1 MNDLGLKTNL
11 SSTDKVLVN
20 KDGSLEVISK
30 PNTKNG
36 KPKLPT
42 INGRKETESEWNER
56 KRKYYSDEAKAVG
69 LWLYRN
75 YSDLDEDKK
84 EALIKIGYL
93 NGEEYLKYKGMSD
106 KEKFEKDFE
115 ENYKI
120 LVKLNDLGLKTNLS
134 NKDKVLVNE
143 DGSLE
148 VISWPQVNDGK
159 PSLSTI
165 NGRKETEAEWNER
178 KRKYNLDEAK
188 TVGYWLYANY
198 SDLDEDK
205 RKALIKIGYLN
216 GEEYLKYKG
225 MSDKEKFEKDFEENY
240 KILVKLNDLGLKTNL
255 SSKDKVLVNED
266 GSLEVIGYPNTRN
279 GKPSL
284 STINGR
290 KETEAE
296 WNERKRKYYSDQAK
310 AVGSWLYKNYDKL
323 SDDKKNEL
331 QKLGYL
337 NGEENLKKRAAY
349 AKSKADFNGK
359 STFGDV
365 VTDVSKGALDN
376 KNTDAKAG
384 AKK

>member
-1 MNDLGLKTNL
+1 
-11 SSTDKVLVN
+11 
-20 KDGSLEVISK
+20 
-30 PNTKNG
+30 
-36 KPKLPT
+36 
-42 INGRKETESEWNER
+42 
-56 KRKYYSDEAKAVG
+56 
-69 LWLYRN
+69 
-75 YSDLDEDKK
+75 
-84 EALIKIGYL
+84 
-93 NGEEYLKYKGMSD
+93 MSD
-106 KEKFEKDFE
+106 TEKDERVFE

-120 LVKLNDLGLKTNLS
+120 LVKLDELGLKTNLS
-134 NKDKVLVNE
+134 ASDKVLVNE

-148 VISWPQVNDGK
+148 VISQPRV
-159 PSLSTI
+159 
-165 NGRKETEAEWNER
+165 R
-178 KRKYNLDEAK
+178 
-188 TVGYWLYANY
+188 
-198 SDLDEDK
+198 ED
-205 RKALIKIGYLN
+205 
-216 GEEYLKYKG
+216 
-225 MSDKEKFEKDFEENY
+225 
-240 KILVKLNDLGLKTNL
+240 
-255 SSKDKVLVNED
+255 
-266 GSLEVIGYPNTRN
+266 